1 MSYWPPAPAAGRLSA
16 SRAASLA
23 HGFEVIR
30 GVTALDEQSMTGKIF
45 INYRRDDSGGT
56 AGRLHDRL
64 ARTFGLKNLFMD
76 VDDIPPGV
84 DFVNYLNSQ
93 VGACD
98 IFLAIIG
105 PHWLNA
111 KDGHGHHRLD
121 NPNDFVLVEITAA
134 LARNICVIPVLVD
147 GAHLPNADKLP
158 DVIKPL
164 VRRNAVE
171 VRNTQ
176 FGRDANALIREL
188 REALEGPRS
197 AARQRPFLASAAAWL
212 GRLGRWRMMAPAG
225 AMALLLVSW
234 TGPHGMDLP
243 SWVAWAQPAHAQA
256 EQQGRAAADAE
267 AKRKAAEAEQQR
279 LAAEERRKQ
288 EEAEAQARSSSD

>member
-1 MSYWPPAPAAGRLSA
+1 LRQGP
-16 SRAASLA
+16 LA

-111 KDGHGHHRLD
+111 KDGHGHRRLD
-121 NPNDFVLVEITAA
+121 NPNDFVSVEITAA

-147 GAHLPNADKLP
+147 GAHMPKAENLP
-158 DVIKPL
+158 DSIKPL

-171 VRNTQ
+171 VRNTN

-197 AARQRPFLASAAAWL
+197 ATRQRPFLASAAARL
-212 GRLGRWRMMAPAG
+212 GRLGADRLSAAQRRLGLWRMMASAG

-234 TGPHGMDLP
+234 TGPHQMDLL

-256 EQQGRAAADAE
+256 EQQARVAAD
-267 AKRKAAEAEQQR
+267 
-279 LAAEERRKQ
+279 EERRKQ
-288 EEAEAQARSSSD
+288 AEAEAQARSSSD